1 MPTPGASIEAI
12 QYHYDLGDAFY
23 RLWLDPTLT
32 YTCALWDDPAEALEG
47 AQRRKIRYYLD
58 ATRGAPLR
66 RVLDVG
72 CGWGSLLR
80 AAVEEYGAERAVGV
94 TVSRNQ
100 HAFVNALGDPRIE
113 AHLEPWQDHRTDE
126 PYDAAFSVCAIEH
139 FARPGL
145 SRAERVAVYRSFFK
159 HVHGMTR
166 PGAAF
171 GLQSICWGA
180 RRPDARVAEGL
191 FFMATEIF
199 PESEWP
205 RFAELVH
212 AAEGLFEITAVRNDR
227 LDYVTTLARWHEAL
241 AAHRDAAERASDAA
255 TVERYL
261 RFLSFAQ
268 VIFREDYTGLLRISM
283 RRAG

>member
-1 MPTPGASIEAI
+1 MTAPGASIEAI
-12 QYHYDLGDAFY
+12 QYHYDLGDEFY
-23 RLWLDPTLT
+23 RLWLDPSLT
-32 YTCALWDDPAEALEG
+32 YTCALWDDPAEPLER
-47 AQRRKIRYYLD
+47 AQRRKIRHYLD

-72 CGWGSLLR
+72 CGWGALLQT
-80 AAVEEYGAERAVGV
+80 AVEEYGAERAVGV

-100 HAFVNALGDPRIE
+100 AAFVNALGDPRVE
-113 AHLEPWQDHRTDE
+113 ARLEPWHEHRADA
-126 PYDAAFSVCAIEH
+126 PYDAAFSICAIEH

-145 SRAERVAVYRSFFK
+145 SRAERVAIYRSFFR
-159 HVHGMTR
+159 HVHAMTR
-166 PGAAF
+166 PGAVF
-171 GLQSICWGA
+171 GLQSICWGT

-212 AAEGLFEITAVRNDR
+212 AAEGLFEIVSVRNDR
-227 LDYVTTLARWHEAL
+227 LDYVATLRRWHDAL
-241 AAHRDAAERASDAA
+241 AARREEAERASDAA
-255 TVERYL
+255 TVARYL
-261 RFLSFAQ
+261 RFLDFAQ
-268 VIFREDYTGLLRISM
+268 VIFRDDYTGLLRFVM

>member
-1 MPTPGASIEAI
+1 VTPPGASIEAV
-12 QYHYDLGDAFY
+12 QSHYDLGDDFF
-23 RLWLDPTLT
+23 RLWLDPSLT
-32 YTCALWDDPAEALEG
+32 YTCALWDDPAESLEV

-58 ATRGAPLR
+58 AASGPLR

-80 AAVEEYGAERAVGV
+80 TAVADYGVERAVGV

-100 HAFVNALGDPRIE
+100 AAFVNALGDPRVEARLESWE
-113 AHLEPWQDHRTDE
+113 AHRADE
-126 PYDAAFSVCAIEH
+126 PYDAAFSICAIEH

-145 SRAERVAVYRSFFK
+145 TRAERVAVYRAFFAR
-159 HVHGMTR
+159 VHALTR
-166 PGAAF
+166 PGATF
-171 GLQSICWGA
+171 GLQAICWGT

-191 FFMATEIF
+191 FFMAAEIF

-212 AAEGLFEITAVRNDR
+212 AAEGLFEIVSVRNDR
-227 LDYVTTLARWHEAL
+227 RDYVATLQRWHAAL
-241 AAHRDAAERASDAA
+241 AARREEAERASDAA
-255 TVERYL
+255 TVARYL
-261 RFLSFAQ
+261 RFLDFAQ
-268 VIFREDYTGLLRISM
+268 VIFREDYTGLLRFVM

>member
-1 MPTPGASIEAI
+1 MTAPGASIEAI
-12 QYHYDLGDAFY
+12 QYHYDLGDEFY
-23 RLWLDPTLT
+23 RLWLDPSLT
-32 YTCALWDDPAEALEG
+32 YTCALWDDPAEPLER
-47 AQRRKIRYYLD
+47 AQRRKIRHYLD

-72 CGWGSLLR
+72 CGWGALLQT
-80 AAVEEYGAERAVGV
+80 AVEEYGAERAVGV

-100 HAFVNALGDPRIE
+100 AAFVNALGDPRVE
-113 AHLEPWQDHRTDE
+113 ARLEPWHEHRADA
-126 PYDAAFSVCAIEH
+126 PYDAAFSICAIEH

-145 SRAERVAVYRSFFK
+145 SRAERVAIYRSFFK
-159 HVHGMTR
+159 HVHAATR
-166 PGAAF
+166 PGAVF
-171 GLQSICWGA
+171 GLQSICWGT

-212 AAEGLFEITAVRNDR
+212 AAEGLFEIVSVRNDR
-227 LDYVTTLARWHEAL
+227 LDYVATLRRWHDAL
-241 AAHRDAAERASDAA
+241 AARREEAERASDAA
-255 TVERYL
+255 TVARYL
-261 RFLSFAQ
+261 RFLDFAQ
-268 VIFREDYTGLLRISM
+268 VIFRDDYTGLLRFVM